1 MNNKSLWLPSLII
14 SLGIIIGCSLIAS
27 QPIAAVAEPKSKNT
41 VESSVM
47 LDLDGASK
55 FLGFTTEELKMII
68 STEKRS
74 LETNGSFEGVLLPY
88 IKVDGNLYFEK
99 TKLLLWAQENAE
111 LRKEYQKG
119 Y

>member
-14 SLGIIIGCSLIAS
+14 SLGIIIGCSLIVLKPSPATT
-27 QPIAAVAEPKSKNT
+27 QPKSKNT

-47 LDLDGASK
+47 LNFDDAAK

-74 LETNGSFEGVLLPY
+74 LETDGGFEGALLPY
-88 IKVDGNLYFEK
+88 IKVD
-99 TKLLLWAQENAE
+99 
-111 LRKEYQKG
+111 
-119 Y
+119 